1 MSTTNRYWSRSARTA
16 DNKSNGSPNTELV
29 QVKRPLSLNPWS
41 VGGETR
47 SGTVWISMKPKK
59 IIDQYSKGGGTFDT
73 IETNKEFLFM
83 APQNIAENIVHHWEA
98 YESVASRMAQKARS
112 AIKLASET
120 AAIYNVGKKFLEPEN
135 IKKTYRGAKN
145 INEGTTI
152 EQLATKA
159 YGAIQGSKVP
169 KIKVDTPLYYTNSDR
184 RQLVFEFQLFN
195 ESVPNTNPQDILL
208 KPIQELMKYS
218 SPELV
223 NEGNI
228 NIEFPYMFEVKT
240 VPYAFLN
247 YKTCALIAVQP
258 TWNAPYVNGLPS
270 SCNLQL
276 TFQDLS
282 PLYAATIKKGSIINV
297 KSGSIDEATKRDREA
312 QKKYAE
318 KPIKPKV
325 KFLGSGKVAGL

>member
-1 MSTTNRYWSRSARTA
+1 MAVTNKQKQTRISNNA
-16 DNKSNGSPNTELV
+16 DTEVV
-29 QVKRPLSLNPWS
+29 QYKRPLSLNPWS

-59 IIDQYSKGGGTFDT
+59 IVDQYSKGGGTFDT

-83 APQNIAENIVHHWEA
+83 APQNLAENIVHHWEA
-98 YESVASRMAQKARS
+98 YESVASRMAQKVRS
-112 AIKLASET
+112 IVKLGAEG
-120 AAIYNVGKKFLEPEN
+120 AALYNVGKKYLEPEN
-135 IKKTYRGAKN
+135 ITKTFRSAKN

-152 EQLATKA
+152 EQAATRA
-159 YGAIQGSKVP
+159 YGAIQGSRVP
-169 KIKVDTPLYYTNSDR
+169 KIKIDTPLYYTNSDR
-184 RQLVFEFQLFN
+184 RQLVLEFQLFN
-195 ESVPNTNPQDILL
+195 ESVQGYNPQDILL

-223 NEGNI
+223 NQGNI

-240 VPYAFLN
+240 IPQSFIKYT
-247 YKTCALIAVQP
+247 TCALIAVQP

-282 PLYAATIKKGSIINV
+282 PLYASTIEKGSIINV
-297 KSGSIDEATKRDREA
+297 KSGSIDDAIAADKTS
-312 QKKYAE
+312 QKKYKE
-318 KPIKPKV
+318 RPIRPRV
-325 KFLGSGKVAGL
+325 YRPDRGR